1 MNAHQI
7 EYLTNVGYLL
17 PDGEEAE
24 IIKQIEASFDENA
37 DLRHHTFV
45 TLANMGY
52 YDLAADTKEIPL
64 YQISFDEPHVVELTT
79 EWHSP
84 DRYLSGGSELEDVVR
99 DMASD
104 IVDGGWVDNGI
115 GHYEY
120 GGCPGYHSQID
131 YEYEIRS
138 VDVEWFEHFP
148 ELLTDEELTE
158 RLAEIMEEGAS
169 VSIQDGD
176 GSVGLSVSD
185 LKVTSITPVTKTY
198 NGKVDGEWKV
208 IESRKLYRYWFSA
221 TVGE

>member
-1 MNAHQI
+1 MNVHQT

-17 PDGEEAE
+17 PDDVDAT
-24 IIKQIEASFDENA
+24 IIKQIEASFDDDS

-52 YDLAADTKEIPL
+52 YDLAAYSKEIPL
-64 YQISFDEPHVVELTT
+64 YDISFDETKVIKLTT
-79 EWHSP
+79 EWHNP
-84 DRYLSGGSELEDVVR
+84 DRYLSGGCALEEVMR

-120 GGCPGYHSQID
+120 AGCPGYHSQID

-138 VDVEWFEHFP
+138 AEVEWFEHFA
-148 ELLTDEELTE
+148 ELLTDEEITE
-158 RLAEIMEEGAS
+158 RLAEIMDEGAS
-169 VSIQDGD
+169 VSIKDGD
-176 GSVGLSVSD
+176 ESVGLSVSD
-185 LKVTSITPVTKTY
+185 LRVTSITPVTKTY
-198 NGKVDGEWKV
+198 SGKVDGEWKV
-208 IESRKLYRYWFSA
+208 VETRKLFKYWFSA